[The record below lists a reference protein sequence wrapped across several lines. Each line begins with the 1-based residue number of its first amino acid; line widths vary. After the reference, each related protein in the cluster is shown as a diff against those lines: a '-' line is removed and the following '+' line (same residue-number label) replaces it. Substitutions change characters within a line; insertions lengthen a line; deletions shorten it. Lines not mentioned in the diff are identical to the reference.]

1 MIYGNKFLD
10 KEIQSYQLHYDNF
23 FNLFPDLITESTE
36 ASYQEFVD
44 ILNEAEETKEIDP
57 DEGYGAD
64 LRPVFIVLLYSDS
77 TFDHVVEKFVK
88 DQSYW
93 HAAISF
99 GPALSHCYS
108 FNFGEANANKFKGG
122 LSFENLQLYQTHDTG
137 TMEVN
142 CIFLD
147 KEKFKELKEA
157 LNYYIKN
164 KEKTRYSFIN
174 LLYSLFGKKTK
185 NGLKPNLVCSTFVD
199 TILKSVNVDLN
210 RGKQTNLVKPDDLKK
225 KKENKKQFK
234 VFEGKIIK
242 YNVEKVKKKVE
253 ELASNLKN
261 NFFGS
266 DDKEDKKKDK
276 RKS

>member
-1 MIYGNKFLD
+1 MIYGNTFFTKFND
-10 KEIQSYQLHYDNF
+10 KFIRESYDNF
-23 FNLFPDLITESTE
+23 FRLFPNNINESLNV
-36 ASYQEFVD
+36 SYQEYID
-44 ILNEAEETKEIDP
+44 ILEASNEVKEIDP

-99 GPALSHCYS
+99 GPALTHCYS
-108 FNFGEANANKFKGG
+108 FNFGEANANKLKGG
-122 LSFENLQLYQTHDTG
+122 LSFENIELYKSHDTG
-137 TMEVN
+137 TMEVSVV
-142 CIFLD
+142 FLD

-174 LLYSLFGKKTK
+174 LLYSLIGKKTK

-199 TILKSVNVDLN
+199 TILKSADVRFN
-210 RGKQTNLVKPDDLKK
+210 RKQTNLIKPDDLKK
-225 KKENKKQFK
+225 RRYNKKQFK
-234 VFEGKIIK
+234 VYEGKIVDYDGDK
-242 YNVEKVKKKVE
+242 VKEKVEK
-253 ELASNLKN
+253 LAADMDNDYFKS
-261 NFFGS
+261 
-266 DDKEDKKKDK
+266 KKKDNK
-276 RKS
+276 EKK

>member
-1 MIYGNKFLD
+1 MIYGNKLFQLNFDD
-10 KEIQSYQLHYDNF
+10 KPIKESYNNF
-23 FNLFPDLITESTE
+23 YRLFQNDYIIESTDE
-36 ASYQEFVD
+36 SYQEYID
-44 ILNEAEETKEIDP
+44 LLEADDANTIEIDP
-57 DEGYGAD
+57 DEGYGAA
-64 LRPVFIVLLYSDS
+64 LRPVFIILLYSDT
-77 TFDHVVEKFVK
+77 TFDHVVEKIVK
-88 DQSYW
+88 DQDYW

-99 GPALSHCYS
+99 GPALTHCYS
-108 FNFGEANANKFKGG
+108 FNFGEANANKIKGG
-122 LSFENLQLYQTHDTG
+122 LSFENLSLYKEHDTG

-147 KEKFKELKEA
+147 KNTFKQLKKT
-157 LNYYIKN
+157 LDYYIKN

-185 NGLKPNLVCSTFVD
+185 NGIKPNLVCSTFVD

-210 RGKQTNLVKPDDLKK
+210 KGKQTNLVKPDDLKK

-253 ELASNLKN
+253 KLASDIKN
-261 NFFGS
+261 SFF
-266 DDKEDKKKDK
+266 
-276 RKS
+276 